1 MGAMPRTTSSAKA
14 DTLTFRIEP
23 GLKTAFIRIAGE
35 EHKPVGELLRE
46 LVRERIERRRRRAF
60 ESEAR
65 RQSLE
70 AADAARDPHSDE
82 AAMLRWLD
90 ANLAELA
97 DEWK

>member
-1 MGAMPRTTSSAKA
+1 MPRTTSSARA
-14 DTLTFRIEP
+14 DTLAFCIEP
-23 GLKTAFIRIAGE
+23 ALKTAFTRIAGE
-35 EHKPVGELLRE
+35 EHKPVGALLRE
-46 LVRERIERRRRRAF
+46 RVERRRPAF

-70 AADAARDPHSDE
+70 ATAAARGPNSDE

-90 ANLAELA
+90 ANLADLA

>member
-1 MGAMPRTTSSAKA
+1 MPRTTSSAKA

-23 GLKTAFIRIAGE
+23 ALKTAFTRIAGE
-35 EHKPVGELLRE
+35 EHKAVGVLLRE
-46 LVRERIERRRRRAF
+46 LVHERVERRRRRAF
-60 ESEAR
+60 ESEAH

-70 AADAARDPHSDE
+70 AAAAARDPDSDE

>member
-1 MGAMPRTTSSAKA
+1 MPRTTSSAKA

-23 GLKTAFIRIAGE
+23 ALKTAFARIAGE

-46 LVRERIERRRRRAF
+46 LVREHVMRRRRRAF

-65 RQSLE
+65 RQSL
-70 AADAARDPHSDE
+70 DAAAAASDPHSDE
-82 AAMLRWLD
+82 AAMLRGLD

>member
-1 MGAMPRTTSSAKA
+1 MARTSSAPK
-14 DTLTFRIEP
+14 DETFTFRIEP
-23 GLKTAFIRIAGE
+23 ALKTAFTRIAGE
-35 EHKPVGELLRE
+35 ERKPVGELLRE
-46 LVRERIERRRRRAF
+46 LVRERVERRRRRAF

-65 RQSLE
+65 RQSME
-70 AADAARDPHSDE
+70 AAAAARDPDSDE

>member
-1 MGAMPRTTSSAKA
+1 MPRTTSSAKA

-23 GLKTAFIRIAGE
+23 ALKTAFTIIAGE
-35 EHKPVGELLRE
+35 EHKPVGVLLRE
-46 LVRERIERRRRRAF
+46 RVERSRRHHAF

-65 RQSLE
+65 RQ
-70 AADAARDPHSDE
+70 AAAVASDPNSDE
-82 AAMLRWLD
+82 AAMLRGLD

>member
-1 MGAMPRTTSSAKA
+1 MPRITSSAKA

-23 GLKTAFIRIAGE
+23 GLKTAFVRIAGE

-46 LVRERIERRRRRAF
+46 LVRERVERRRAF

-70 AADAARDPHSDE
+70 AAAARDPDSDE

>member
-1 MGAMPRTTSSAKA
+1 MPRTTSSAKA

-23 GLKTAFIRIAGE
+23 ALETAFTRIAGE
-35 EHKPVGELLRE
+35 EHKPIGALLRE
-46 LVRERIERRRRRAF
+46 LVHERVERRRRRAF

-70 AADAARDPHSDE
+70 AAAVARDPDGDE

-90 ANLAELA
+90 ASLAELG